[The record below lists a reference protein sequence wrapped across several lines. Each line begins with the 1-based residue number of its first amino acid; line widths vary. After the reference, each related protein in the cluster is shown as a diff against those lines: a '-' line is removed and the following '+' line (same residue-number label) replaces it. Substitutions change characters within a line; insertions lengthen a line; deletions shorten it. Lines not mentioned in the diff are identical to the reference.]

1 MDTLQLVSSIILSGY
16 LGLVLF
22 VGVWVA
28 RGGTT
33 SSDWQFSPEGL
44 GILGIASVLVG
55 TQLGAASTVG
65 VAEDVF
71 NIGVATY
78 AFIVSG
84 ALGFVLA
91 GLTTGR
97 FFYRTKM
104 MTLVAFNV
112 HRFSRRFAFLG
123 VGLGLIIGM
132 IVNGVQLLGVALIIQ
147 SLTGLSLVWGVV
159 IGSFLGWIYL
169 MLGGLS
175 ATSATNII
183 HLGVCLGGLILGAVV
198 LVDHTPLSEAL
209 AGLPDGHLDPTG
221 NPMYIIHWL
230 IVGVASHFVSNVYYS
245 PLASADTEREA
256 VASCLWSGL
265 IYLLFGLLTM
275 TVGIYAVGVFAPLYE
290 QATGG
295 ALTGELAFG
304 TVAHLIGDPQF
315 GGGPVGLVVGTIMM
329 AGVIGAI
336 ISTMAPLVWNIAT
349 ILSQDLYREYLYPD
363 ASDREELL
371 AARVFTTLYWV
382 IPAVVALIIGE
393 GLLSTLLFLL
403 ELPTGA
409 MLPIIL
415 CFFWERV
422 NEPSAFYTLVASV
435 GTGLIYRP
443 IAAWYPDLMEGLG
456 PWFGSSV
463 GWITTV
469 SLLVFAG
476 ALLFGD
482 RPEEEKLEVVRRA
495 RAEEPPLP
503 SAPGSEVPAG
513 GS

>member
-1 MDTLQLVSSIILSGY
+1 MDTLQVVSSFILSGY
-16 LGLVLF
+16 LGFVLI

-44 GILGIASVLVG
+44 GVLGIASVLVG

-78 AFIVSG
+78 AFILSG

-123 VGLGLIIGM
+123 VGLGLVIGM

-147 SLTGLSLVWGVV
+147 SLTGLSLLWGVV

-169 MLGGLS
+169 TLGGLS

-183 HLGVCLGGLILGAVV
+183 HLGVCLGGLILGVFV
-198 LVDHTPLSEAL
+198 LVDHTPLQEAI
-209 AGLPDGHLDPTG
+209 AGMPTGHLDPTG
-221 NPMYIIHWL
+221 NVPYVVHWL

-245 PLASADTEREA
+245 PLARADTEREA
-256 VASCLWSGL
+256 VASCLWSAL
-265 IYLLFGLLTM
+265 IYLFFGLLTM

-290 QATGG
+290 R
-295 ALTGELAFG
+295 ALGEPLTAELAFG
-304 TVAHLIGDPQF
+304 TVARLIGDPSF
-315 GGGPVGLVVGTIMM
+315 GGHTVGLVVGTIMM

-349 ILSQDLYREYLYPD
+349 ILSQDVYREYLYPD

-371 AARVFTTLYWV
+371 AARVFTTLYWIV
-382 IPAVVALIIGE
+382 PAVVALMIGE

-409 MLPIIL
+409 ILPIVL
-415 CFFWERV
+415 CFYWERV
-422 NEPSAFYTLVASV
+422 NEPSAFYTLLASV
-435 GTGLIYRP
+435 TTGLVYRP
-443 IAAWYPDLMEGLG
+443 VAAWYPGFVEALG

-463 GWITTV
+463 GWIVTA
-469 SLLVFAG
+469 SLVVFTA
-476 ALLFGD
+476 ALLFGG
-482 RPEEEKLEVVRRA
+482 RPEEDRLEVVRRA
-495 RAEEPPLP
+495 RAGEPPVP
-503 SAPGSEVPAG
+503 TAPGSQAG
-513 GS
+513 TA